1 LEVYRRHVFFL
12 SASRLI
18 SITGSIAAYV
28 ALVAVLYDRSNH
40 SGTWVAAGLV
50 VSFGVSAVLGP
61 WAGHLGDRYD
71 RRRVMIA
78 AELTAAAAF
87 VGIAFAHS
95 LVLLVVLA
103 GVATAAE
110 SPFGPAAQALL
121 VSLVPEEQRTWA
133 TATRSSSASAGM
145 FVGGAIG
152 GFIVA
157 AFGGATAFLINA
169 ASFVIS
175 AAFVWAIKGRYR
187 AVRPEG
193 VADRGASEGF
203 RFVFSAPALWLT
215 LVATS
220 VGLLGTGMINVAEYP
235 LFVDM
240 GGGSQA
246 YGIAVAGWAVGG
258 FIAGRTMRK
267 QGDAYTERWRLLFG
281 CGLVAVA
288 IGLCGV
294 VPLVGAVVLLF
305 SIGGFAAQT
314 RGIAATLIY
323 QRSTP
328 DHIRARAFAALGTAN
343 MSAIGVAM
351 IVSGAIM
358 GTLTPAGVCIACGFV
373 GLLALLIA
381 IRVPPRRRDPGDAGT
396 ATAEAA
402 PSGRRDGWSLATPSA
417 NLPRTRQASFRNTRE
432 RVGVEPL
439 GFGR

>member
-1 LEVYRRHVFFL
+1 MEVYRRHVFFL

-28 ALVAVLYDRSNH
+28 ALVAVIYDRSNH

-50 VSFGVSAVLGP
+50 VSFGVSALLGP
-61 WAGHLGDRYD
+61 WAGQLGDRYD

-95 LVLLVVLA
+95 LVLLIVLA

-121 VSLVPEEQRTWA
+121 VNLVPEEQRTWA

-152 GFIVA
+152 GFVVA

-175 AAFVWAIKGRYR
+175 AAFVSAIKGRYR
-187 AVRPEG
+187 PVRSEG
-193 VADRGASEGF
+193 VVDRGTSEGF

-258 FIAGRTMRK
+258 FVAGRTMRK
-267 QGDAYTERWRLLFG
+267 HGDAYTERTRLLFG
-281 CGLVAVA
+281 CGLVAVP

-294 VPLVGAVVLLF
+294 VPLVGAVVVLF
-305 SIGGFAAQT
+305 SIGGVRCADARHRSHADLPALDARPHSRSHLCRT
-314 RGIAATLIY
+314 RDR
-323 QRSTP
+323 Q
-328 DHIRARAFAALGTAN
+328 H
-343 MSAIGVAM
+343 
-351 IVSGAIM
+351 
-358 GTLTPAGVCIACGFV
+358 V
-373 GLLALLIA
+373 GD
-381 IRVPPRRRDPGDAGT
+381 RRRDDRQRRRHGNAD
-396 ATAEAA
+396 
-402 PSGRRDGWSLATPSA
+402 SGRGLHRLRIRGAPRALHRDPCAATSP
-417 NLPRTRQASFRNTRE
+417 
-432 RVGVEPL
+432 
-439 GFGR
+439 

>member
-1 LEVYRRHVFFL
+1 VRARKPRLSRRVRPWGEVEVYRRHVFFL

-18 SITGSIAAYV
+18 SITGTIAAYV

-40 SGTWVAAGLV
+40 SGTWVAVGLV

-61 WAGHLGDRYD
+61 WAGQLGDRYD
-71 RRRVMIA
+71 RRRVMMA
-78 AELTAAAAF
+78 AELTSAAAF

-121 VSLVPEEQRTWA
+121 VTLVPEEQRTWA

-175 AAFVWAIKGRYR
+175 AAFISAIKGRHR
-187 AVRPEG
+187 PVRPEG
-193 VADRGASEGF
+193 IADRGTSEGF
-203 RFVFSAPALWLT
+203 RLVFSAPALWLT

-240 GGGSQA
+240 GAGSTA

-258 FIAGRTMRK
+258 FVAGRTMRRH
-267 QGDAYTERWRLLFG
+267 GDAYKERRRLLFG

-294 VPLVGAVVLLF
+294 VPLVGAVVILF

-314 RGIAATLIY
+314 RAIAATLIY

-328 DHIRARAFAALGTAN
+328 DHIRARTFAALGTAN
-343 MSAIGVAM
+343 MTAIGVAM
-351 IVSGAIM
+351 IVSGTVI
-358 GTLTPAGVCIACGFV
+358 GTLTPAGVCIACGLV
-373 GLLALLIA
+373 GLLALIIA
-381 IRVPPRRRDPGDAGT
+381 TRVPPRRRDPGDAGT
-396 ATAEAA
+396 ATSETTR
-402 PSGRRDGWSLATPSA
+402 SDSRDGWSLST
-417 NLPRTRQASFRNTRE
+417 L
-432 RVGVEPL
+432 
-439 GFGR
+439 

>member
-1 LEVYRRHVFFL
+1 MTRRLRGWSEAEPYRRHVFFL

-18 SITGSIAAYV
+18 STAGSIASYV
-28 ALVAVLYDRSNH
+28 ALVAVIYDRSNH
-40 SGTWVAAGLV
+40 SGTWVAAALV
-50 VSFGVSAVLGP
+50 GSFGVSALVGP

-71 RRRVMIA
+71 RRRLMIA
-78 AELTAAAAF
+78 SDLTAAAAF

-103 GVATAAE
+103 AVSAAAE

-121 VSLVPEEQRTWA
+121 VTLVPEELRTWA

-145 FVGGAIG
+145 FLGGAVG

-169 ASFVIS
+169 VSFVIS
-175 AAFVWAIKGRYR
+175 AALVSEIKGRYR
-187 AVRPEG
+187 TERPQG
-193 VADRGASEGF
+193 VLDRGTSEGF

-267 QGDAYTERWRLLFG
+267 HGDAFRERRQLLFG
-281 CGLVAVA
+281 CALVAVA

-294 VPLVGAVVLLF
+294 VPIVAAVVILF

-314 RGIAATLIY
+314 RQIAATLIY

-328 DHIRARAFAALGTAN
+328 DHVRARTFAALGTAN
-343 MSAIGVAM
+343 ISAIGVAM
-351 IVSGAIM
+351 IVSGAVM

-381 IRVPPRRRDPGDAGT
+381 TRVPPRRRDGGDSPTTPAI
-396 ATAEAA
+396 ATWGK
-402 PSGRRDGWSLATPSA
+402 PRGWFLA
-417 NLPRTRQASFRNTRE
+417 QA
-432 RVGVEPL
+432 
-439 GFGR
+439 

>member
-1 LEVYRRHVFFL
+1 
-12 SASRLI
+12 
-18 SITGSIAAYV
+18 
-28 ALVAVLYDRSNH
+28 
-40 SGTWVAAGLV
+40 
-50 VSFGVSAVLGP
+50 
-61 WAGHLGDRYD
+61 
-71 RRRVMIA
+71 
-78 AELTAAAAF
+78 
-87 VGIAFAHS
+87 
-95 LVLLVVLA
+95 VLLIVLA

-121 VSLVPEEQRTWA
+121 VNLVPEEQRTWA

-152 GFIVA
+152 GFVVA

-175 AAFVWAIKGRYR
+175 AALVSAIKGRYR
-187 AVRPEG
+187 PVRSEG
-193 VADRGASEGF
+193 VVDRGTSEGF

-246 YGIAVAGWAVGG
+246 YGIAVAGWALGG

-267 QGDAYTERWRLLFG
+267 HGDAYTERARLLFG

-294 VPLVGAVVLLF
+294 VPLVGAVVVLF
-305 SIGGFAAQT
+305 SVGGFAAQT

-328 DHIRARAFAALGTAN
+328 DHIRARTFAALGTAN

-351 IVSGAIM
+351 IVSGVVM
-358 GTLTPAGVCIACGFV
+358 GALTPAGVCIACGFV

-381 IRVPPRRRDPGDAGT
+381 TRVPPRRGDRGGAGT
-396 ATAEAA
+396 AKAEAA
-402 PSGRRDGWSLATPSA
+402 PNVARGRPPTLASTGAMSSS
-417 NLPRTRQASFRNTRE
+417 RI
-432 RVGVEPL
+432 
-439 GFGR
+439 

>member
-1 LEVYRRHVFFL
+1 LRGLETYQRHVFFL

-18 SITGSIAAYV
+18 STTGSIASYV
-28 ALVAVLYDRSNH
+28 ALVAVIYDRSNH
-40 SGTWVAAGLV
+40 SGTWVAAALV
-50 VSFGVSAVLGP
+50 TTFGVSAILGP
-61 WAGHLGDRYD
+61 WAGHLGDRHD

-78 AELTAAAAF
+78 SDLGAAGAF
-87 VGIAFAHS
+87 VGIALVHS

-103 GVATAAE
+103 AVAAAAE

-121 VSLVPEEQRTWA
+121 VTLVPEEQRTWA
-133 TATRSSSASAGM
+133 TATRASSASAGM
-145 FVGGAIG
+145 FLGGAIG

-169 ASFVIS
+169 VSFVLS
-175 AAFVWAIKGRYR
+175 AALVSAIKGRYR
-187 AVRPEG
+187 SVRPEG
-193 VADRGASEGF
+193 VADRGTSEGF
-203 RFVFSAPALWLT
+203 RFVFSAPVLWLT
-215 LVATS
+215 LTATS

-258 FIAGRTMRK
+258 FVAGRTMRTH
-267 QGDAYTERWRLLFG
+267 GDAYAERARLLFG

-294 VPLVGAVVLLF
+294 VPLVGAVVILF

-328 DHIRARAFAALGTAN
+328 DHIRARTFAALGTAN
-343 MSAIGVAM
+343 ITAIGIAM
-351 IVSGAIM
+351 VVSGVVM

-381 IRVPPRRRDPGDAGT
+381 TRVPPRHRDVGGP
-396 ATAEAA
+396 ATAMAE
-402 PSGRRDGWSLATPSA
+402 SSSRGGDGVSLAT
-417 NLPRTRQASFRNTRE
+417 T
-432 RVGVEPL
+432 
-439 GFGR
+439 